1 MRKRTMY
8 IALVGGLALAVPA
21 AVAIA
26 GPWDGAR
33 SKAPPRGTD
42 EDSVAFT
49 VTAGKGRLGVSVI
62 EISPELRAHL
72 GAPRDRGVLINTV
85 RADSP
90 AARAG
95 VAVGDVVTEVDG
107 DPVGGAAEMLAAM
120 SDRKKGQAVTVELIR
135 DGKPKTVRATMEDD
149 PGSFDVDL
157 QKGGA
162 WRIPDGAFQLG
173 GTPGADRGLR
183 GDLGRAAKRIEE
195 LEKRLERL
203 ERR

>member
-21 AVAIA
+21 AVAVA
-26 GPWDGAR
+26 GPWEGAR
-33 SKAPPRGTD
+33 GKAHTRAD
-42 EDSVAFT
+42 KDDVAVT

-107 DPVGGAAEMLAAM
+107 DAVDGAAEMLAAM
-120 SDRKKGQAVTVELIR
+120 SDRKKGQAVAVGLIR
-135 DGKPKTVRATMEDD
+135 DGKPMTVKATMEDD
-149 PGSFDVDL
+149 PGSFDVGI
-157 QKGGA
+157 QPGGA
-162 WRIPDGAFQLG
+162 WRVPDSGFLG
-173 GTPGADRGLR
+173 GIDRSLR
-183 GDLGRAAKRIEE
+183 SDLERAAKRIEA
-195 LEKRLERL
+195 LEKRLEKL

>member
-33 SKAPPRGTD
+33 SKAPRR
-42 EDSVAFT
+42 DSDGDAVAIT

-62 EISPELRAHL
+62 EISPDLRAHL

-95 VAVGDVVTEVDG
+95 VAVGDVVTDVDG

-120 SDRKKGQAVTVELIR
+120 SDRKKGQAVSVALIR
-135 DGKPKTVRATMEDD
+135 DGKPMTVKATMEDD
-149 PGSFDVDL
+149 PGSSRDL
-157 QKGGA
+157 EPGGA
-162 WRIPDGAFQLG
+162 WRIPDTGFQFGL
-173 GTPGADRGLR
+173 PGADRDLR
-183 GDLGRAAKRIEE
+183 RELDRAARRIEE

-203 ERR
+203 EKR